1 MRIDDLRNGIDGVDA
16 ELVKLLAERFRL
28 AREIGLLKKEAGQPV
43 TDSSR
48 EARVMGHIAAL
59 ARQQGLDPDEVE
71 SIYRQVIAASRGIQ
85 SQVIAFQGEYGAY
98 SQEAA
103 MELFGCAVDARPYE
117 TLEDVFRAVEQGQA
131 DFGVVPVE
139 NSLEGSI
146 SRTYDLLLD
155 SSLRVCG
162 ESELR
167 VSHCLIANT
176 GASLEGVRRVFSH
189 PQALGQCRAFF
200 KHRDIETVPAYDT
213 AGSVKMIKERGW
225 LDAAAIASARS
236 AGIYGMQILLRA
248 IEDNP
253 YNFTRFFV
261 LGKEDCPPTGD
272 DKTSLVFSVK
282 HQPGSLF
289 GFLGELAG
297 GGINLTKIE
306 SRPTR
311 RKAWDYNFY
320 LDFEG
325 HRRDAAFIKVLPG
338 LEQYASFIKILGSYP
353 RSVSAGKGQRE

>member
-1 MRIDDLRNGIDGVDA
+1 MNIDNLRNSIDLVDA
-16 ELVKLLAERFRL
+16 ELVKLLAKRL
-28 AREIGLLKKEAGQPV
+28 ELAQKIGQLKKEAGQPV

-48 EARVMGHIAAL
+48 EERVMSHIAAL
-59 ARQQGLDPDEVE
+59 ALEEGLDPDKVGG
-71 SIYRQVIAASRGIQ
+71 IYRQVIAASRDAQ
-85 SQVIAFQGEYGAY
+85 TQVIAFQGEYGAY

-103 MELFGCAVDARPYE
+103 MELFGSGVDARPFE
-117 TLEDVFRAVEQGQA
+117 TLEDVFRAVEQGQT
-131 DFGVVPVE
+131 DFAVVPVE

-155 SSLRVCG
+155 SPLRVCG
-162 ESELR
+162 ENELR
-167 VSHCLIANT
+167 VSHCLIASPGT
-176 GASLEGVRRVFSH
+176 TLEGIRRVYSH
-189 PQALGQCRAFF
+189 PQALGQCRSFF
-200 KHRDIETVPAYDT
+200 RHRNIETIPACDT
-213 AGSVKMIKERGW
+213 AGSVRMIKESGM

-236 AGIYGMQILLRA
+236 AEIYGMQILLRA
-248 IEDNP
+248 IEDNT

-261 LGKEDCPPTGD
+261 LGKDDCPPTGN

-289 GFLGELAG
+289 GFLGELAS

-311 RKAWDYNFY
+311 RKAWEYNFY

-325 HRRDAAFIKVLPG
+325 HRRDAAFIRVLPG

-353 RSVSAGKGQRE
+353 RSVSAGKYGRA